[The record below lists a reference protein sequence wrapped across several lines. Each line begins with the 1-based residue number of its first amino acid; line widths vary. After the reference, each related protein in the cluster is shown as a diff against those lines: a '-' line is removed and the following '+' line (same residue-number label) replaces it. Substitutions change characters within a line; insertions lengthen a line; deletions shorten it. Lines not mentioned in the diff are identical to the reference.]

1 MKWEQVREQYPEQWV
16 LVEAISAYS
25 ENSIRF
31 LEEVAVISNF
41 PDSTLAWKEYKK
53 LHLADRTREYYIFHT
68 DNKTIEVKEQNFIGV
83 RRRLQ

>member
-25 ENSIRF
+25 DNSIRH
-31 LEEVAVISNF
+31 LEEVAVISSF
-41 PDSTLAWKEYKK
+41 SDSTLAWKEYKK

-68 DNKTIEVKEQNFIGV
+68 DHEIIEVKEQKFIGI
-83 RRRLQ
+83 RRQLQ